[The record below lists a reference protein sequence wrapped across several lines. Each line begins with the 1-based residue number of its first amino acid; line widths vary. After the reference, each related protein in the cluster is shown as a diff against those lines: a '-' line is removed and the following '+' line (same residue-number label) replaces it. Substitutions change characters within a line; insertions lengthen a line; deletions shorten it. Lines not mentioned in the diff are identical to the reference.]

1 MESAALTPHQSL
13 RVFEGPLSPHGPL
26 DPRAADDLPGSQR
39 ASEVDEF
46 VVRVYEHAVG
56 RADFSPSGVAQE
68 LGVPWRRVEHAVGV
82 LRALR
87 LVKPAEGRAGR
98 LVAVSPEAAQMELL
112 VPLEREILDRRH
124 RLAGFKGQ
132 LSSFVAAFEKHSTA
146 RTEPVVITDDREEIE
161 LRLLRAAQSCTTEV
175 LVVQPCVARETR
187 ELRFAR
193 PLVLDALRRGAR
205 GRIIYPHTARGDSDT
220 RAHLGEL
227 LSVGGQVRT
236 TKEVR
241 DRFLIFDRKTA
252 FIPAGGAEGEGDGGG
267 GAIAVVYEGAVA
279 AFLAGQ
285 HGRLWE
291 SAYDFDSG
299 AAGYAGTLEDLKA
312 TLLDL
317 LASGA
322 KDEVIARRVGMSE
335 RTFRRHVATIM
346 QDLSATSRFQAG
358 VLAARTGL
366 VDPRAP
372 RSDAA

>member
-1 MESAALTPHQSL
+1 MESAALTPRQ
-13 RVFEGPLSPHGPL
+13 GPQGTPG
-26 DPRAADDLPGSQR
+26 AA
-39 ASEVDEF
+39 EVDEF
-46 VVRVYEHAVG
+46 VVLFYEHTVG
-56 RADFSPSGVAQE
+56 RADFSPSSVAGE
-68 LGVPWRRVEHAVGV
+68 LGVPRQRVEHAVAV
-82 LRALR
+82 LRELR

-112 VPLEREILDRRH
+112 VPLEREILDSRR

-132 LSSFVAAFEKHSTA
+132 LSSFVAAFEKQSKA
-146 RTEPVVITDDREEIE
+146 RAEPVVITDDREEIE
-161 LRLLRAAQSCTTEV
+161 LRLLQAAQGCTSEV

-187 ELRFAR
+187 ELRLAR
-193 PLVLDALRRGAR
+193 PLVLDALRRGAQ

-227 LSVGGQVRT
+227 LSAGGQVRT

-241 DRFLIFDRKTA
+241 DRFLVFDRKTA
-252 FIPAGGAEGEGDGGG
+252 FIPAGEGE
-267 GAIAVVYEGAVA
+267 AIAVVYEGAVA
-279 AFLAGQ
+279 AFLAGL

-291 SAYDFDSG
+291 SAFDFDSG

-366 VDPRAP
+366 VDPAP

>member
-1 MESAALTPHQSL
+1 MESAALTPRQ
-13 RVFEGPLSPHGPL
+13 GPQGTPG
-26 DPRAADDLPGSQR
+26 AA
-39 ASEVDEF
+39 EVDEF
-46 VVRVYEHAVG
+46 VVVFYEHTVG
-56 RADFSPSGVAQE
+56 RADFSPTGVAGE
-68 LGVPWRRVEHAVGV
+68 LGVPRQRVEHAVAV
-82 LRALR
+82 LRELR

-112 VPLEREILDRRH
+112 VPLEREILDSRR

-132 LSSFVAAFEKHSTA
+132 LSSFVAAFEKQSKA
-146 RTEPVVITDDREEIE
+146 RAEPVVITDDREEIE
-161 LRLLRAAQSCTTEV
+161 LRLLQAAQGCTTEV

-187 ELRFAR
+187 ELRLAR
-193 PLVLDALRRGAR
+193 PLILEALRRGAQ

-227 LSVGGQVRT
+227 LSAGGQVRT

-241 DRFLIFDRKTA
+241 DRFLVFDRKTA
-252 FIPAGGAEGEGDGGG
+252 FIPAGEGE
-267 GAIAVVYEGAVA
+267 AIAVVYEGAVA
-279 AFLAGQ
+279 AFLAGL

-291 SAYDFDSG
+291 SAFDFDSG

-366 VDPRAP
+366 VDPAP

>member
-1 MESAALTPHQSL
+1 MESAALTPRQ
-13 RVFEGPLSPHGPL
+13 GPQGTQG
-26 DPRAADDLPGSQR
+26 AA
-39 ASEVDEF
+39 EVDEF
-46 VVRVYEHAVG
+46 VVLFYEHTVG
-56 RADFSPSGVAQE
+56 RADFSPSGVAEE
-68 LGVPWRRVEHAVGV
+68 LGVPRQRVEHAVGV
-82 LRALR
+82 LSELR

-112 VPLEREILDRRH
+112 VPLEREILDSRR

-132 LSSFVAAFEKHSTA
+132 LSSFVAAFEKQSQSKA

-161 LRLLRAAQSCTTEV
+161 LRLLQAAQSCTTEV

-187 ELRFAR
+187 ELRLAR
-193 PLVLDALRRGAR
+193 PLVLDALRRGAQ

-236 TKEVR
+236 VKEVR
-241 DRFLIFDRKTA
+241 DRFLVFDRKTA
-252 FIPAGGAEGEGDGGG
+252 FIPAGEGE
-267 GAIAVVYEGAVA
+267 AIAVVYEGAVA
-279 AFLAGQ
+279 AFLAGL

-291 SAYDFDSG
+291 SAFDFDSG

-366 VDPRAP
+366 VDPAP